1 MLQDALRNAME
12 FILAHV
18 EPVDYPEVVDV
29 KVSLSNMEE
38 EVIYSIHL
46 TVEDDGSYSFDVV
59 KKEIEP
65 YLPWDV
71 CDLTLED
78 DLTQHLE
85 ENL

>member
-1 MLQDALRNAME
+1 MLQDALRQAIEN
-12 FILAHV
+12 IIAHV
-18 EPVDYPEVVDV
+18 DPVEYPEVVDV
-29 KVSLSNMEE
+29 RVSLSNMEE

-46 TVEDDGSYSFDVV
+46 TVEDDGSYLFDLV

-65 YLPWDV
+65 YLPFEEV
-71 CDLTLED
+71 DLILED

>member
-46 TVEDDGSYSFDVV
+46 IVEDDGKYSFGLV

-65 YLPWDV
+65 YLPFEDI
-71 CDLTLED
+71 DLCLED